1 MFRQMTDMPPGTAGF
16 EAVGKVDDDDF
27 EEVVAPVL
35 RRQIEGGHKVRLLY
49 LLGPRLREY
58 EGDAAQEEFTFAARH
73 ATAYERVAVV
83 SDESWLRPALR
94 ILSVLVP
101 GKIRAFSVAD
111 LDEAKGWV
119 AEGLDGRSQSA
130 VE

>member
-1 MFRQMTDMPPGTAGF
+1 MFRQMTDMPPA
-16 EAVGKVDDDDF
+16 
-27 EEVVAPVL
+27 
-35 RRQIEGGHKVRLLY
+35 
-49 LLGPRLREY
+49 
-58 EGDAAQEEFTFAARH
+58 
-73 ATAYERVAVV
+73 RVAVV

-101 GKIRAFSVAD
+101 GKICAFSVAD

-119 AEGLDGRSQSA
+119 AEGLDGRSRSA